1 MITCNVC
8 PHHCKLNEGQVG
20 MCRVRGVVD
29 GSLSSL
35 NYGVISSIA
44 LDPIE
49 KKPLYMF
56 HPGEYIL
63 SIGSFGCN
71 LACPF
76 CQNHEIA
83 QVGVS
88 DGAGRS
94 MEPKEL
100 SELAYRTHIESGNLG
115 IAYTYNEP
123 LVGYE
128 YVRDTAVMI
137 REMGLYNVLVSN
149 GCVTEEIADEIIPL
163 MDAMNID
170 LKCFTDEGYRRLGG
184 DFETVKS
191 FIKKA
196 VGVSHIELTTLVVP
210 QISDSAEDMEREAQW
225 IADLDPSIPLHITR
239 FFPRYRMM
247 DERPTPIEKLHELKA
262 VADKYLQHVFLGN
275 V

>member
-1 MITCNVC
+1 
-8 PHHCKLNEGQVG
+8 

-29 GSLSSL
+29 GSLSLL
-35 NYGVISSIA
+35 NYGVISSVA

-88 DGAGRS
+88 DEAGRS

-128 YVRDTAVMI
+128 YVRDTAVLI

-149 GCVTEEIADEIIPL
+149 GCVTEEIADEMIPL

-170 LKCFTDEGYRRLGG
+170 LKCFTDEGYRKLGG
-184 DFETVKS
+184 GFETVKS

-210 QISDSAEDMEREAQW
+210 QISDSAGDMEREAQW

-247 DERPTPIEKLHELKA
+247 DERPTPIEKLHELKD